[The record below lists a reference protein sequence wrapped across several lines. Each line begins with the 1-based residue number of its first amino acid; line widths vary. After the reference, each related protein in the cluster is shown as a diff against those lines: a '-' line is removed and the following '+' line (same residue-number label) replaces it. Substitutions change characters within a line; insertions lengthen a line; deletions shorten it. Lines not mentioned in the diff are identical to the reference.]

1 MNTLLTA
8 WKKWRE
14 VREARGYVESV
25 DPETRLPTNWQAFLR
40 IDSNKAEL
48 FGYLAEKLLSFDEFQ
63 EKEVVTTKGLAA
75 LSNIERETSGLSPC
89 NHEEADTRLLL
100 HAADAA
106 KQGYRKIMIQTVDTD
121 VVVWLFP
128 WHKT

>member
-1 MNTLLTA
+1 MTRS
-8 WKKWRE
+8 KRGKG
-14 VREARGYVESV
+14 VRRRV

-48 FGYLAEKLLSFDEFQ
+48 FGYLAEKLISFDEFQ

-89 NHEEADTRLLL
+89 NHEEEDTGCSYMQQMRQCKATGRL
-100 HAADAA
+100 
-106 KQGYRKIMIQTVDTD
+106 
-121 VVVWLFP
+121 
-128 WHKT
+128 